1 MKNSLII
8 TCFFIG
14 GILAGFF
21 RFLPSGWMGTDI
33 TQWIL
38 FGLIFLVGFVLGAD
52 PRLGMLVRSIR
63 VSVVLVP
70 LAVAAGSLGGAAI
83 GCLLLPSLS
92 LPDSLAIGAGFGY
105 YSLSSIMIGELSG
118 KTAGAIALI
127 ANIFREITTLLAAP
141 LLVKWFGTMAPVLS
155 GGATSMDTTLPVIMR
170 YAGKEYLF
178 PALISGII
186 LTMLTPLLISFIY
199 AIF

>member
-21 RFLPSGWMGTDI
+21 DLLPSGWIGTHG

-38 FGLIFLVGFVLGAD
+38 FGLIFLVGFVVGAD

-63 VSVVLVP
+63 VSVLLVP
-70 LAVAAGSLGGAAI
+70 ISVAVGSLGGAAI
-83 GCLLLPSLS
+83 GSLLLPALS

-118 KTAGAIALI
+118 KMAGTIALI
-127 ANIFREITTLLAAP
+127 TNIFREITTLLATP
-141 LLVKWFGTMAPVLS
+141 LLVKWFGTMTPVLS
-155 GGATSMDTTLPVIMR
+155 GGATAMDTTLPVIMK
-170 YAGKEYLF
+170 YAGKEHLF
-178 PALISGII
+178 SALISGMI
-186 LTMLTPLLISFIY
+186 LTLMTPLLISLIF